1 MKENGEAQWSNFYN
15 VTDERIR
22 HNLAEA
28 LDKIEDALVQSV
40 NNNCNIKLIAKIRK
54 LYLDLKKTLK

>member
-1 MKENGEAQWSNFYN
+1 MKESGEAQWSNFYN

-22 HNLAEA
+22 YNLAEA

-40 NNNCNIKLIAKIRK
+40 DNECDIKLIAKIRK

>member
-1 MKENGEAQWSNFYN
+1 MTERGEIPWSNFYN

-22 HNLAEA
+22 RNLTEA
-28 LDKIEDALVQSV
+28 MDKIEDALVQSV
-40 NNNCNIKLIAKIRK
+40 DNNCDIKLIAKIRK